1 MTVSE
6 LHIAFKIGLDKIDSL
21 GYPDILPEEIDFLL
35 NQAADRF
42 VKQRYGKTNTK
53 REGFEETQK
62 RTEDLKTIVKSAQLT
77 PNAYNINNIS
87 TTARF
92 YTLPVDHRYI
102 VQEQADITFN
112 DCHGTP
118 ITKKV
123 LVRPIQHND
132 YDKIQTDPFNRPND
146 VKVLRLMAEGE
157 VEIIAGTGFTLG
169 TYYLRYIKIMI
180 PVSITANTTLE
191 LPVDT
196 HQEVVD
202 IAVDIALE
210 NIESKRVGTFNN
222 IKNTQE

>member
-21 GYPDILPEEIDFLL
+21 GYPDILPEEIDFLI

-77 PNAYNINNIS
+77 PNPYSINNIS

-92 YTLPVDHRYI
+92 YTLPTDQRYI
-102 VQEQADITFN
+102 VQEQTDIIYN
-112 DCHGTP
+112 DCHGNST
-118 ITKKV
+118 TKKV

-146 VKVLRLMAEGE
+146 VKVLRLMSEGM
-157 VEIIAGTGFTLG
+157 VEIIAGVGFTLG
-169 TYYLRYIKIMI
+169 TYYLRYIKLMQ
-180 PVSITANTTLE
+180 PVSLNANVTLE